1 MVPTNDQNQTT
12 IPPQTNSQIHIFLPT
27 IVYFCL
33 TFNSIF
39 TIYQAYSHSDFSMAA
54 FVLFVYFG
62 YFFLMFCLTKF
73 QALPP
78 QENSPRKDILK
89 SVIWVLTSFILFGFA
104 YQFSTFIHPVAAV
117 FAFAIAI
124 SASSF
129 IFFLYFVH
137 DGHHHHQQQQ
147 KQSPSSC
154 YKLGITILRNSS
166 SNSKV
171 ISDSKSREVVPGPE
185 NV

>member
-1 MVPTNDQNQTT
+1 MVPTNAQNQTT
-12 IPPQTNSQIHIFLPT
+12 IPQTNPQIPIFLPA
-27 IVYFCL
+27 IVYFYL
-33 TFNSIF
+33 TFNSISA
-39 TIYQAYSHSDFSMAA
+39 IYLAYSHGDFSMVA

-62 YFFLMFCLTKF
+62 YFFLMFCITIF

-78 QENSPRKDILK
+78 QENSPRKDFLK

-117 FAFAIAI
+117 FALAIAI

-137 DGHHHHQQQQ
+137 DGHHHQQQ

-154 YKLGITILRNSS
+154 YKLRITILRNSS

-171 ISDSKSREVVPGPE
+171 ISDSKTREVVPGPE